1 MKKFILGLIA
11 GVGIVLMVMY
21 CSTSSHQSSPQKSQK
36 NEMITWEKLD
46 TFVFDYPA
54 YKVEYP
60 DYFVVDTTELSTGCI
75 CFYHII
81 DGQKVS
87 LRCFSCPNDER
98 WDTKVAAD
106 SAAYYRITITNDS
119 LTMRDMHKDY
129 FFLEGV
135 SKEKRYRFYEQ
146 YVVDKEQIYVLELV
160 YSGGIPENKVK
171 RLKELVHEWSPK

>member
-1 MKKFILGLIA
+1 MKKFILGFIA

-21 CSTSSHQSSPQKSQK
+21 CSMERHQSSPQKSEQ

-46 TFVFDYPA
+46 TFVMDNPVF
-54 YKVEYP
+54 KVEYP
-60 DYFVVDTTELSTGCI
+60 DYFKVDSTELNTGCI

-87 LRCFSCPNDER
+87 LRYFSCPNDER

-146 YVVDKEQIYVLELV
+146 YVVDKEHIYVLELV
-160 YSGGIPENKVK
+160 YSGGIAENKVK

>member
-1 MKKFILGLIA
+1 MKKFIIGVIVVA
-11 GVGIVLMVMY
+11 GIILMVMY
-21 CSTSSHQSSPQKSQK
+21 CSKERHQASSKKTYK
-36 NEMITWEKLD
+36 NEVITWEKLD

-119 LTMRDMHKDY
+119 LTMRDMHQDY
-129 FFLEGV
+129 FYLEGF
-135 SKEKRYRFYEQ
+135 SKEYNYRFYEQ
-146 YVVDKEQIYVLELV
+146 YVVNKDHIYVLELV
-160 YSGGIPENKVK
+160 YSGGIAENKVK

>member
-1 MKKFILGLIA
+1 MKKFIIGVIA
-11 GVGIVLMVMY
+11 GGVIVLMVMY
-21 CSTSSHQSSPQKSQK
+21 CSTGSHQATSQKSQE

-46 TFVFDYPA
+46 TFVFDYPD

-60 DYFVVDTTELSTGCI
+60 DYFEIDTTELSTGCI

-81 DGQKVS
+81 GGQKVS

-98 WDTKVAAD
+98 WDTNVAAD
-106 SAAYYRITITNDS
+106 SAAYYRITITHDS
-119 LTMRDMHKDY
+119 LTLRDMHQDY
-129 FFLEGV
+129 FYLEGF
-135 SKEKRYRFYEQ
+135 SKEYNYRFYEQ

>member
-1 MKKFILGLIA
+1 MKKYLFGLIA

-21 CSTSSHQSSPQKSQK
+21 CSKSNHQSCPQKSQG

-46 TFVFDYPA
+46 TFVMDNPVF
-54 YKVEYP
+54 KVEYP
-60 DYFVVDTTELSTGCI
+60 DYFKVDSTELNTGCI

-81 DGQKVS
+81 GGQKVS

-119 LTMRDMHKDY
+119 LTLRDLHQDY
-129 FFLEGV
+129 FYLEGV

-146 YVVDKEQIYVLELV
+146 YVVDKEHIYVLELV
-160 YSGGIPENKVK
+160 YSGGIPEDKVK